1 MRLVPHGLKKH
12 KSMCC
17 APLVSRQ
24 FSLDDVLSHDNNTLA
39 HCDAASH
46 LVRVEKL
53 RDIPI
58 CPTIDEDSDRVMHA
72 VRRCCRLLHVDSYIA
87 DGAAREAVRILH
99 GDRRFMKEQRIWGT
113 TQKLYEAYTADMT
126 VDTSEVLVP
135 DDKEKKFMW
144 ELPLLCYQWLLF
156 KFAML
161 SPAWELSVLGLND
174 AEAWCQEVF
183 VSFYLQGSK
192 CFLKFISYGTI
203 KSECFATGRACG
215 HVCTKPA
222 HSCLRKIVSFCK
234 WPFRR

>member
-1 MRLVPHGLKKH
+1 
-12 KSMCC
+12 MCS

-135 DDKEKKFMW
+135 DDKEKKIMW